1 MDLEEIVRTLSL
13 YYRDEGETIERRF
26 GPEARNMIEDITE
39 LLEEQLSAEAPFAAL
54 WRDFT
59 ASPEA
64 NEEELIGALE
74 VIQEANPT
82 VAERLDAFYD
92 AFEFSADTGEA
103 PPSDDLDEY
112 ARDTGG
118 EQRSIDRVPVTGM
131 DEGIEERQGA
141 VNRLA
146 GGDEDDPSEAARER
160 QIPMDPDERERFYEE
175 EVTGE
180 SLRHP
185 YYPDYVDESNLYLAG
200 DRQDDQSTS
209 PIMYFDEEGS
219 DNADY
224 SAKPEEE
231 IDEYDEEDIS
241 ENEDPDQIA

>member
-13 YYRDEGETIERRF
+13 YFRDEGETLERRF
-26 GPEARNMIEDITE
+26 GPEARSLVEDIAE

-54 WRDFT
+54 WRDYT
-59 ASPEA
+59 AAPRE

-82 VAERLDAFYD
+82 VTERLDAFYD

-103 PPSDDLDEY
+103 PAGDDLDEY
-112 ARDTGG
+112 ARDTSG
-118 EQRSIDRVPVTGM
+118 EQRSLDQVPVTGM
-131 DEGIEERQGA
+131 DAGVEERQA
-141 VNRLA
+141 AMDRLSDDA
-146 GGDEDDPSEAARER
+146 RDDPSEAARES

-180 SLRHP
+180 TLRHP

-200 DRQDDQSTS
+200 DVQDDQSTS
-209 PIMYFDEEGS
+209 PTMYFDDEGS

-224 SAKPEEE
+224 SAKPEEDLDDF
-231 IDEYDEEDIS
+231 DEDEAEH
-241 ENEDPDQIA
+241 EDPDQIA